1 MFALSAKNILKKTA
15 AVLCAFAVWT
25 ACLTYMPNGANLL
38 TVSAGKS
45 LSELESEKKQLAE
58 EKKQVKNKLAELE
71 KSAEEQ
77 EQYQAYYAEQIE
89 IQEKELDIVNAQAT
103 ELESQISDLNDR
115 IEQQKQDID
124 KSIEM
129 FRDRLRAMYIAG
141 DTSYA
146 SVIAGSSDFY
156 EMLSRME
163 MVKRSSAR
171 DKEMID
177 ELNDQ
182 LDSYNLD
189 CETLNS
195 RLDEQKQTISEQETL
210 LAELQD
216 SYNNSVEV
224 LEMINKEAEDY
235 AARSEEI
242 DAEEE
247 KVEKELQAEIKR
259 LASQEKVFVGSDFT
273 WPAPAVHN
281 LSDGYGWRNLFG
293 KQQFHKGVDIT
304 KPGCAGKD
312 IVAAQAGTVILA
324 QKTYTPGYSY
334 GKYII
339 IDHGGGY
346 TTLYGHCSEIYVTK
360 GQTVTKGQKIAAI
373 GNTGNSYGAHLHFE
387 VRINGQHTDPMKF
400 YKKQ

>member
-1 MFALSAKNILKKTA
+1 MSAKSILKKTS
-15 AVLCAFAVWT
+15 AVLCALAVWT
-25 ACLTYMPNGANLL
+25 ACLTYMPSSTNLL
-38 TVSAGKS
+38 TVCAGKS
-45 LSELESEKKQLAE
+45 LSELEAEKKQLAD

-71 KSAEEQ
+71 KNAEEQ

-89 IQEKELDIVNAQAT
+89 IQEKELDIVNAQAA
-103 ELESQISDLNDR
+103 ELETQISDLNGR

-124 KSIEM
+124 KSIVM

-141 DTSYA
+141 DASYA

-156 EMLSRME
+156 EMLARME
-163 MVKRSSAR
+163 MVKRVSVH
-171 DKEMID
+171 DKELID
-177 ELNDQ
+177 DLNKQ
-182 LDSYNLD
+182 LDDYNLD
-189 CETLNS
+189 CETLNT
-195 RLDEQKQTISEQETL
+195 RLDQQKQAISEQETL

-293 KQQFHKGVDIT
+293 KQNFHKGVDIT

-334 GKYII
+334 GKYVI

-346 TTLYGHCSEIYVTK
+346 NTLYGHCSEVYVTK

>member
-1 MFALSAKNILKKTA
+1 MSAKNILKKTA

-25 ACLTYMPNGANLL
+25 ACLTYLPNSANLL

-45 LSELESEKKQLAE
+45 LSELESEKKQLAD

-71 KSAEEQ
+71 KDAEEQ

-89 IQEKELDIVNAQAT
+89 IQEKELDIVNAQAD
-103 ELESQISDLNDR
+103 ELEAQISDLNDR
-115 IEQQKQDID
+115 IERQKEDID
-124 KSIEM
+124 KSISM

-141 DTSYA
+141 DASYA

-156 EMLSRME
+156 EMLARME
-163 MVKRSSAR
+163 MVKRMSAR
-171 DKEMID
+171 DKVMID
-177 ELNDQ
+177 DLNAQ
-182 LDSYNLD
+182 LDTYNTD
-189 CETLNS
+189 CETLNT
-195 RLDEQKQTISEQETL
+195 RLDKQKQTISEQETL

-273 WPAPAVHN
+273 WPAPQVHN
-281 LSDGYGWRNLFG
+281 LSDGYGWRDLFG

-334 GKYII
+334 GKYVI

-346 TTLYGHCSEIYVTK
+346 TTLYGHCSEVYVSV

>member
-1 MFALSAKNILKKTA
+1 MSAKSILKKTA
-15 AVLCAFAVWT
+15 AVLCALAVWT
-25 ACLTYMPNGANLL
+25 ACLTYMPNSTNLL
-38 TVSAGKS
+38 TVCAGKS
-45 LSELESEKKQLAE
+45 LSELEAEKKQLAD

-71 KSAEEQ
+71 KDAEEQ

-89 IQEKELDIVNAQAT
+89 IQEKELDIVNAQAA
-103 ELESQISDLNDR
+103 ELETQISDLNDR

-124 KSIEM
+124 KSIVM

-141 DTSYA
+141 DASYA

-156 EMLSRME
+156 EMLARME

-171 DKEMID
+171 DKQMID

-182 LDSYNLD
+182 LDTYNLD
-189 CETLNS
+189 CETLNT
-195 RLDEQKQTISEQETL
+195 RLSEQKQAISEQETL

-293 KQQFHKGVDIT
+293 KQNFHKGVDIT

-334 GKYII
+334 GKYVI

-346 TTLYGHCSEIYVTK
+346 TTLYGHCSEVYVTK

>member
-1 MFALSAKNILKKTA
+1 MSAKNILKKTA

-25 ACLTYMPNGANLL
+25 ACLTYLPNSANLL

-45 LSELESEKKQLAE
+45 LSELEAEKKQLAD
-58 EKKQVKNKLAELE
+58 EKKQVQNKLAELE
-71 KSAEEQ
+71 KDAEEQ

-89 IQEKELDIVNAQAT
+89 IQEKELDIVNAQAD
-103 ELESQISDLNDR
+103 ELEAQISDLNDR
-115 IEQQKQDID
+115 TAQQKEDID
-124 KSIEM
+124 KSISM

-210 LAELQD
+210 LSELQD